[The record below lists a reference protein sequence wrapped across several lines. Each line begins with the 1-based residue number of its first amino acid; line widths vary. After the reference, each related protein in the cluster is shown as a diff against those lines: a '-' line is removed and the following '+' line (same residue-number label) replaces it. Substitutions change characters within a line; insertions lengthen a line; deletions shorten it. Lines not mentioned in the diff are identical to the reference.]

1 MIAEVVTVTTRAYA
15 GAKTSH
21 IALPHGAADAGE
33 YVNNGSG
40 LAPTQIFATSWWHLP
55 TRTTM
60 DALPRSARLGT
71 DRPEIDDD
79 HLLEDADAPR
89 LGLTVRLDRPFHE
102 LKEYLL
108 AEFERAYV
116 TRCLNESEM
125 NVSMASRS
133 SGLSRKHLRTLMYK
147 YGIRRGETVSND
159 EELPEEPAQES

>member
-1 MIAEVVTVTTRAYA
+1 MEAF
-15 GAKTSH
+15 
-21 IALPHGAADAGE
+21 P
-33 YVNNGSG
+33 
-40 LAPTQIFATSWWHLP
+40 
-55 TRTTM
+55 
-60 DALPRSARLGT
+60 PRPRLGT
-71 DRPEIDDD
+71 FPPEVDETND
-79 HLLEDADAPR
+79 HADESEAPQ

-147 YGIRRGETVSND
+147 YGIRRPTASND
-159 EELPEEPAQES
+159 EVTGGEESDV